1 MGLTSVGGENHDFPD
16 LCFVLPRG
24 NKFVQNPV
32 EGLPRQAGTARVIGI
47 GGGVD
52 SEWDNGSPNGARS
65 SREIVGEAVDD
76 QGAGAERQ
84 VWAVD
89 EQGADRHEEAGIHA
103 EESLSLER
111 SQLGQ
116 AQRTSGLGGLI
127 RRHAWLVLLVVGD
140 LLLAE
145 WIRAPRPVVAVPAV
159 MLWLLV
165 AANRARGR
173 SGSVLL
179 ALVLVAKALLLG
191 VAQYRIDR
199 IDRSWNSV
207 RESLVVSA
215 ADRWLRELKV
225 ARAQVERVSRYAATL
240 DTVGREQAF
249 DRLARVVSREPL
261 EIGAVI
267 VESDGTPVVWAGRYR
282 LTPKAEGDSIDFNAS
297 AYYAAMES
305 RRHLPNGRTAV
316 ASLLLAADSTVPD
329 QARSLAQRFEER
341 SGVGVEILPTGVAPD
356 TSDVFDYLE
365 PTTDGGVRLLFSVQL
380 RPPTQSASHQRAF
393 KTSAMRLVVVSA
405 VGLLVALL
413 VTAPG
418 WSRLLLALL
427 PAAVVVWAPL
437 GDTLDVPALF
447 SSDTFFHPMLGPIS
461 AAAGPLIL
469 SSLVL
474 VLLAVVG
481 LGRAR
486 IRTWWGAPFSAVL
499 LLAAPFVVSR
509 LGRGIQ
515 IPAAGVTMD
524 RWVTWQLAI
533 FLAASALVLVACA
546 LLPQRK
552 EGPSSWWPTV
562 VGLVAAVGTALL
574 GLVIWNA
581 RFGWPDWYPF
591 LWIGALA
598 LVVWPGRRWLTV
610 AGVGVAVGSAAALMV
625 WGAEVEGRIQ
635 AGRADLAGLG
645 AKADPIAVPLLES
658 FGEQVGLGAVPRN
671 TSELFALWRS
681 SPLARQ
687 AFPASLGLWSAAGPP
702 LVLLKLD
709 ELDLP
714 DSLVSR
720 SVRDLPSHLDRAII
734 PLQRIPAVHYL
745 ALFRVDPATMM
756 SVALGPR
763 TSLVPQAR
771 LGRLLDPRPSGQALY
786 RLAIA
791 PTGSTEKPRE
801 GATLWRREQWTA
813 RGSRTVAMGDGA
825 RDVSGV
831 ADLGAPTG
839 LVVRGALLV
848 VVDLLV
854 LFALVGLA
862 SWLLTGR
869 LDRPAWWPEWRAF
882 RTRIAFALGGFF
894 MVPAGGFALLNILR
908 LASEGRSR
916 RDLVIGQTLR
926 DAAPGATLP
935 LAGGMNLD
943 GALEGLSE
951 RVDANLV
958 LYQDGRLI
966 ASNGG
971 GVFEDFGL
979 IDPLVD
985 PAVFHRIQLDGEPT
999 AVADGPSART
1009 PIRLGVRLVRLPTGD
1024 AAMLAAPQTAV
1035 DPTIGAQQLDLAYV
1049 LALTVVMGLVAAMV
1063 GANWSARAL
1072 SRPAAELRD
1081 AALAFGRG
1089 DDLPEPRG
1097 DPPPEFE
1104 PVFAALKKM
1113 AVDVRATQEA
1123 EERAARVLAW
1133 GEMANQV
1140 AHEIK
1145 NPLTPMRLG
1154 IQHLQRVV
1162 RDGRPIGPILEE
1174 TARRIL
1180 GEIDR
1185 LDTIARAF
1193 SRFAAPSDG
1202 HPDPEPTALGEV
1214 CREVVALY
1222 GLAPDGAGVTLELG
1236 EDRPVLAHRDELKET
1251 VVNLLENAR
1260 NAGASA
1266 IRVRVDG
1273 TSVAVSDNGTGIP
1286 PERLGR
1292 IFEPRFSTT
1301 TSGSGLGLAI
1311 VKRLVEGWGAAI
1323 TVESEVGR
1331 GTTVTVVCRP
1341 A

>member
-1 MGLTSVGGENHDFPD
+1 M
-16 LCFVLPRG
+16 
-24 NKFVQNPV
+24 
-32 EGLPRQAGTARVIGI
+32 
-47 GGGVD
+47 
-52 SEWDNGSPNGARS
+52 
-65 SREIVGEAVDD
+65 
-76 QGAGAERQ
+76 
-84 VWAVD
+84 
-89 EQGADRHEEAGIHA
+89 
-103 EESLSLER
+103 
-111 SQLGQ
+111 
-116 AQRTSGLGGLI
+116 
-127 RRHAWLVLLVVGD
+127 
-140 LLLAE
+140 
-145 WIRAPRPVVAVPAV
+145 AVPAV
-159 MLWLLV
+159 LLWLAV
-165 AANRARGR
+165 ALIRARGR
-173 SGSVLL
+173 SGSMVL

-191 VAQYRIDR
+191 VAQYQIDR
-199 IDRSWNSV
+199 IDRAWPAV

-215 ADRWLRELKV
+215 ADRWLRDVKY
-225 ARAQVERVSRYAATL
+225 ARAQVERVSSYAATL
-240 DTVGREQAF
+240 DPVDREQAF
-249 DRLARVVSREPL
+249 DRLARVVAREPL

-282 LTPKAEGDSIDFNAS
+282 LTPKAEGDSINFNAS
-297 AYYAAMES
+297 AYYAAIES

-329 QARSLAQRFEER
+329 QARSLAQRFAAR
-341 SGVGVEILPTGVAPD
+341 SGVGVEILPNGVAPD

-365 PTTDGGVRLLFSVQL
+365 PMADGGSRLLFSVQL
-380 RPPTQSASHQRAF
+380 RPPTQSTSYQRVF
-393 KTSAMRLVVVSA
+393 RSSVVRLVLVS
-405 VGLLVALL
+405 VLGLVVALV

-418 WSRLLLALL
+418 WPRFLLALL
-427 PAAVVVWAPL
+427 PAAVVVRAPL
-437 GDTLDVPALF
+437 GDALDVPALF
-447 SSDTFFHPMLGPIS
+447 SSTTFFHPLLGPVS

-469 SSLVL
+469 TSLVL

-515 IPAAGVTMD
+515 IPAAGVPMD

-533 FLAASALVLVACA
+533 FLAATALVLVAAA
-546 LLPQRK
+546 LLPERR
-552 EGPSSWWPTV
+552 EGSPPWWPTV
-562 VGLVAAVGTALL
+562 VGLVASVATALL

-591 LWIGALA
+591 LWIGSLA

-610 AGVGVAVGSAAALMV
+610 AGVGVAVGSATALMV
-625 WGAEVEGRIQ
+625 WGAEVEGRVQ

-645 AKADPIAVPLLES
+645 ATADPIAVPLLES
-658 FGEQVGLGAVPRN
+658 FAVQAGLRAVPRN
-671 TSELFALWRS
+671 TSELFALWRA

-687 AFPASLGLWSAAGPP
+687 AFPASLGLWTTSGQP
-702 LVLLKLD
+702 LALLKLD

-720 SVRDLPSHLDRAII
+720 SVRELPPTLDQAIL

-745 ALFRVDPATMM
+745 ALLRVDPTTVM

-763 TSLVPQAR
+763 TSLVPRAR
-771 LGRLLDPRPSGQALY
+771 LGRLLDPTPSERALY

-831 ADLGAPTG
+831 VDLGAPTG

-848 VVDLLV
+848 VADLLV
-854 LFALVGLA
+854 LFAVVGLA

-869 LDRPAWWPEWRAF
+869 LDRPAWWPEWRTF

-894 MVPAGGFALLNILR
+894 LVPAGGFALLNILR
-908 LASEGRSR
+908 LANDGRSR

-935 LAGGMNLD
+935 LAGGVNLD
-943 GALEGLSE
+943 GALEALSE

-958 LYQDGRLI
+958 LYKDGRLI

-985 PAVFHRIQLDGEPT
+985 PAVFHQIQFDGEPT
-999 AVADGPSART
+999 AVADGPSAAT

-1024 AAMLAAPQTAV
+1024 AAMLAAPQTTA

-1049 LALTVVMGLVAAMV
+1049 LALTVVLGLIAAVA

-1097 DPPPEFE
+1097 SPPPEFE

-1113 AVDVRATQEA
+1113 AVDVRATQAA

-1162 RDGRPIGPILEE
+1162 RDGRPIGPILDE

-1193 SRFAAPSDG
+1193 SRFAAPAEG
-1202 HPDPEPTALGEV
+1202 HPDPEPTPLGDV
-1214 CREVVALY
+1214 CREVAALY
-1222 GLAPDGAGVTLELG
+1222 GLAPDQAGVTLEVG
-1236 EDRPVLAHRDELKET
+1236 ADVPVLAHRDELKET

-1266 IRVRVDG
+1266 IRIRVDG
-1273 TSVAVSDNGTGIP
+1273 TTVSVSDNGVGIP
-1286 PERLGR
+1286 ADRLGR

-1311 VKRLVEGWGAAI
+1311 VKRLVEGWGAVI
-1323 TVESEVGR
+1323 SVKSEVGR
-1331 GTTVTVVCRP
+1331 GTTVTIVCRP